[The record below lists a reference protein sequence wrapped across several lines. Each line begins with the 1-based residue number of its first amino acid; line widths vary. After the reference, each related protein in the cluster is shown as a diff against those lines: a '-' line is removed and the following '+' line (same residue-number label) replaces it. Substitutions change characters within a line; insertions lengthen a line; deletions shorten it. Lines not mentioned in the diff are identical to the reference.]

1 MDFWLHILTNYQT
14 IDLYIFCMGELF
26 VKNWYKVVIFC
37 AIVFLI
43 IVLITIN
50 VIEEG
55 KKEVIEESLSS
66 DSADLNDTNSY
77 KDETEVEETNADEV
91 IEPSP
96 KEQMFNDVV
105 GLIDKGLAFDTGSY
119 IKGDIPKGEYAFI
132 TFEGSGEYYSEEDA
146 SGDIIDNEN
155 FSSFG
160 YVQVHEAGNIETRG
174 VLVKVEALEELGVS
188 GAKELYEIMNGIENY
203 SDSGWYKVGV
213 DIEPGEHI
221 IESYGSGYVA
231 IVSGPVG
238 NYDIIKNDNF
248 DGRYSVNLQEGQYLN
263 ISRATIVE

>member
-1 MDFWLHILTNYQT
+1 MEEKAGL
-14 IDLYIFCMGELF
+14 
-26 VKNWYKVVIFC
+26 KNWHKVVIFC

-55 KKEVIEESLSS
+55 KREAIEESLSS
-66 DSADLNDTNSY
+66 DSADLNDADDY
-77 KDETEVEETNADEV
+77 EDETIGEEVDAEREMDLA
-91 IEPSP
+91 P
-96 KEQMFNDVV
+96 KEQMFSDVV
-105 GLIDKGLAFDTGSY
+105 ELIDQGLAFDTGSY
-119 IKGDIPKGEYAFI
+119 IKGDIPEGEYAFI

-146 SGDIIDNEN
+146 SGNIIDNEN

-160 YVQVHEAGNIETRG
+160 YVQVHEAGNVETRG

-248 DGRYSVNLQEGQYLN
+248 DGQYSVNLQEGQFLN